1 MADKRDYYEVLGVQK
16 GASSDEIK
24 KAYRSRAKKYHPDLN
39 PGDAEAE
46 KNFKEVNEAYEV
58 LSDADKKARYDRFG
72 HAGVDPNFGAGG
84 AGGYGGGFQGD
95 FGDLGD
101 IFSSIFGGGFGG
113 GGFGGAG
120 RANPNAPRR
129 GSDIETHVNLTFEE
143 AAKGCKKTVEFKRI
157 EKCDVCGG
165 SGCKSGSSPETCPDC
180 NGQGHVMTQSK
191 TPFGVFQSTKECPR
205 CRGKGKVIKD
215 PCTRCNG
222 QGMVRKT
229 VKLSVDIP
237 NGIDQGQA
245 FTVSR
250 EGNHGVNNGPQGDLY
265 VIANI
270 KNHDIFERDGY
281 DVYCNIVVTYA
292 QAVLGGEI
300 YVPTLDGKVKY
311 NMPAGTQAGTKFR
324 LRERGITSPRGGLK
338 GDQYVTVIV
347 DIPKKV
353 TEHQKELLRQ
363 FEAEYIDK
371 PVNDATGYTGSIDP
385 KKKNV
390 FEKFKD
396 GFK

>member
-1 MADKRDYYEVLGVQK
+1 M
-16 GASSDEIK
+16 SD
-24 KAYRSRAKKYHPDLN
+24 D
-39 PGDAEAE
+39 
-46 KNFKEVNEAYEV
+46 
-58 LSDADKKARYDRFG
+58 DKKARYDRFG

-84 AGGYGGGFQGD
+84 PGGGFGGGFQGD

-101 IFSSIFGGGFGG
+101 IFSTIFGGAGGFGGFGGGFGG
-113 GGFGGAG
+113 GG

-129 GSDIETHVNLTFEE
+129 GSDIEAHITITFEE
-143 AAKGCKKTVEFKRI
+143 AAKGCKKKVEFKRI

-180 NGQGHVMTQSK
+180 NGQGRVTVQSR
-191 TPFGVFQSTKECPR
+191 TAFGMFQTEKECAR
-205 CRGKGKVIKD
+205 CHGKGKIVKD

-222 QGMVRKT
+222 NGMVRKT
-229 VKLSVDIP
+229 VKLDVDVP

-245 FTVSR
+245 FTVSN
-250 EGNHGVNNGPQGDLY
+250 EGNHGVNGGPQGDLY
-265 VIANI
+265 VVANV
-270 KNHDIFERDGY
+270 KSHDIFERDGF
-281 DVYCNIVVTYA
+281 DVYCNIVVTYT

-324 LRERGITSPRGGLK
+324 LRERGITSPRGGIK

-347 DIPKKV
+347 DIPRKV
-353 TEHQKELLRQ
+353 TDHQKELLRQ

-396 GFK
+396 VFD